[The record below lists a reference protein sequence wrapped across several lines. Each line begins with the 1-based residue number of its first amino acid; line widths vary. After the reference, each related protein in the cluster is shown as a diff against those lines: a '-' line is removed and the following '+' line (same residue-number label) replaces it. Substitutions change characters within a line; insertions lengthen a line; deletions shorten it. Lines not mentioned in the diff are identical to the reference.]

1 MIEDSKD
8 KLAKAE
14 IKPFEVNTGELG
26 GLMFLV
32 GPMARSIF

>member
-8 KLAKAE
+8 KLGKADVKLE
-14 IKPFEVNTGELG
+14 EPG
-26 GLMFLV
+26 GLMLLV